1 MKRRKKRYTEKSVL
15 VEKIDGRIRRRGFT
29 FRRDHRRRNRYDK
42 RSVRRKRKPRGV
54 GDEGEE
60 ENEEF
65 SKDTRGSMTAIG
77 ASCLW
82 KSTISLGLDTI
93 DDNDPLLTKE
103 RLGAVRE
110 FLKVSKSVKAFGAGR
125 FRS

>member
-1 MKRRKKRYTEKSVL
+1 MFCAQRCKAAQFLSSINEETKETIRGKVDVGRKDRWTNTTPRFYFSPRSPPPKPVRQEKREEEEET
-15 VEKIDGRIRRRGFT
+15 RGG
-29 FRRDHRRRNRYDK
+29 
-42 RSVRRKRKPRGV
+42 S
-54 GDEGEE
+54 DEGEE

-82 KSTISLGLDTI
+82 KSTISMDSDTI

-103 RLGAVRE
+103 RLGAVRN
-110 FLKVSKSVKAFGAGR
+110 S
-125 FRS
+125 